1 MTIGTKKLS
10 SMLAQIARGVKKS
23 DSHLVTDPESSTAWD
38 SLAEDHKKLMDK
50 HPKGHLKIPNDP
62 DVF

>member
-1 MTIGTKKLS
+1 MA

-23 DSHLVTDPESSTAWD
+23 DSHLVTDAESSRDWD
-38 SLAEDHKKLMDK
+38 AVAADHKKLMDK
-50 HPKGHLKIPNDP
+50 NPRGHLEIPNDP